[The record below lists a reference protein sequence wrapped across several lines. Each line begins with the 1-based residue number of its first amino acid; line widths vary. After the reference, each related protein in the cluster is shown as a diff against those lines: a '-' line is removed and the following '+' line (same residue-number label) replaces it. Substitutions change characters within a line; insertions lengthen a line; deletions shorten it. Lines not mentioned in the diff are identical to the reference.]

1 MTFHARMCQ
10 EFTSKMKVQVLRYYG
25 MDAALSGEKRHPQ
38 DHLKEL
44 GVKYGYASCHSV
56 ADVWFFW
63 MPYGNLDALPEWIT
77 ENNTDVDPIEFW
89 GDDNEE
95 SIAVGQKILNIY
107 SKMNEK

>member
-1 MTFHARMCQ
+1 
-10 EFTSKMKVQVLRYYG
+10 MKVPVLRYYG
-25 MDAALSGEKRHPQ
+25 MDAALAGEKRHPQ
-38 DHLKEL
+38 DHLREL
-44 GVKYGYASCHSV
+44 GVRYGYASCHSV

-95 SIAVGQKILNIY
+95 SVAMGQKILGIY
-107 SKMNEK
+107 NKMKNESDT